1 MLALPRRLA
10 FTPDAVTRRR
20 RPLAG
25 LVAAALVIPAGAA
38 CERTQGEVEIN
49 WTIVDRAGGQ
59 VFPSGRLGSTCKF
72 TGVLPGGDAA
82 SDYAL
87 EVQLRLCEPDCPGG
101 CDDPACHVDRL
112 QYDCSAAR
120 GFSVVAARPEEP
132 YDFHV
137 DLVAAPA
144 DGGCGCTL
152 TPPCA
157 LVPGPRNRTVEPG
170 LVTDLQVYLL
180 VLGLDNIA
188 AAGEAGRTR
197 LDLGECCTPDPSCA
211 P

>member
-1 MLALPRRLA
+1 MSALPRRLA
-10 FTPDAVTRRR
+10 FTPHAPAGAVC
-20 RPLAG
+20 
-25 LVAAALVIPAGAA
+25 AALLSLAAAA
-38 CERTQGEVEIN
+38 CERTRGEVEVN

-59 VFPSGRLGSTCKF
+59 VFPSGRLGDTCEF
-72 TGVLPGGDAA
+72 TGVLPDGGDARR
-82 SDYAL
+82 YAL
-87 EVQLRLCEPDCPGG
+87 EVQLRLCEPGCAGG
-101 CDDPACHVDRL
+101 CDDPACQLDRL

-120 GFSVVAARPEEP
+120 GFSVVEARPDDP

-137 DLVAAPA
+137 DLVAVPE

-157 LVPGPRNRTVEPG
+157 LVPGPRSRTVEPG

-197 LDLGECCTPDPSCA
+197 LDLAACCTPDPTCA